1 MAHRR
6 LVCLIAEGNKMKL
19 YKIVVPYL
27 MMGSAAIFNN
37 NSANAQDIKTPDAP
51 NPNTELQAPNEL
63 IAKNMSVVNTVSPYA
78 ITQSRL
84 TARAENTCDM
94 YIENMLAAQK
104 RLNPKIGTRGYRA
117 AVRKEL
123 PGAPAGLHCMYGQYT
138 QLMRALNENGDTL
151 TIIPKG
157 GKSACIA
164 FKDQMRR
171 KYSKPEYAGAIKE
184 GRAFESDSA
193 YSAELARHLGRR
205 GITDSTEVARRDAAI
220 AEFAKH
226 NFSLAHVNPGSI
238 MIVPRFRGS
247 KSKFHAIMFLG
258 EGRVE
263 AGEFVP
269 DTTGKYMFTAHNR
282 ERIGDIVQ
290 NFDMS
295 NVFCADIEQILQ
307 AEYAKELKRL
317 ESMPRDQIVEYIV
330 AGTKIS
336 AERVLELPRGDLIQ
350 LVRAK
355 YFGDDVQKA
364 LNAPKKSPQ
373 ISMQHQ
379 LQIGRS

>member
-1 MAHRR
+1 
-6 LVCLIAEGNKMKL
+6 MKL
-19 YKIVVPYL
+19 YKKVVPYL
-27 MMGSAAIFNN
+27 MLGSVTMFSN
-37 NSANAQDIKTPDAP
+37 NSANAQEVKTPEQPDS
-51 NPNTELQAPNEL
+51 NTELRVPNEL

-84 TARAENTCDM
+84 IARAENTCDM

-123 PGAPAGLHCMYGQYT
+123 PGAPVGLHCMYGQYT

-164 FKDQMRR
+164 FKDQMRH
-171 KYSKPEYAGAIKE
+171 KYSRPEYAGAIKE

-258 EGRVE
+258 EGRVQS
-263 AGEFVP
+263 GEFVP
-269 DTTGKYMFTAHNR
+269 DTTGKYMFAAHNN
-282 ERIGDIVQ
+282 ERIGDVMQ
-290 NFDMS
+290 TWDTTS
-295 NVFCADIEQILQ
+295 VFCADVEQILQ
-307 AEYAKELKRL
+307 VEYSKELKRL
-317 ESMPRDQIVEYIV
+317 ESMPRDKMVEYIV
-330 AGTKIS
+330 AGTQIS
-336 AERVLELPRGDLIQ
+336 AEKLLALPRGDLIC
-350 LVRAK
+350 LVHAK

-364 LNAPKKSPQ
+364 LKAPQMPPQ
-373 ISMQHQ
+373 LTMQQQ
-379 LQIGRS
+379 LQISRS

>member
-1 MAHRR
+1 
-6 LVCLIAEGNKMKL
+6 MKL
-19 YKIVVPYL
+19 YRIALPYL
-27 MMGSAAIFNN
+27 MIGSAAIFSN

-51 NPNTELQAPNEL
+51 NQHTELQVPNEL

-123 PGAPAGLHCMYGQYT
+123 PGAPVGLHCMYGQYT

-171 KYSKPEYAGAIKE
+171 KYSRPEYAGTIKE

-193 YSAELARHLGRR
+193 YSAELAKYLERR
-205 GITDSTEVARRDAAI
+205 GITDSTEAARRDAAI

-226 NFSLAHVNPGSI
+226 NFSLAHINPGSI

-269 DTTGKYMFTAHNR
+269 GATGKYMFTAHNR

-295 NVFCADIEQILQ
+295 NVFSADIEQILQ
-307 AEYAKELKRL
+307 VEYAKELKRL

-330 AGTKIS
+330 AGTQIS
-336 AERVLELPRGDLIQ
+336 AERILKLSRGDLIQ

-364 LNAPKKSPQ
+364 LNAPKMPPQ

-379 LQIGRS
+379 LQISRS

>member
-1 MAHRR
+1 MAQRQLFR
-6 LVCLIAEGNKMKL
+6 LIAKGNKMKL
-19 YKIVVPYL
+19 YKKVVPYL
-27 MMGSAAIFNN
+27 IMGSATMFSN
-37 NSANAQDIKTPDAP
+37 NSANAQDIKTSDLPK
-51 NPNTELQAPNEL
+51 PNTELQVPNEL
-63 IAKNMSVVNTVSPYA
+63 FAKNMSVVNYARQYA

-104 RLNPKIGTRGYRA
+104 RLNPTIGTRGYRA

-123 PGAPAGLHCMYGQYT
+123 PGAPVGLHCMYGQYT

-151 TIIPKG
+151 TVIPQG

-171 KYSKPEYAGAIKE
+171 KYTKPEYTDAIKE
-184 GRAFESDSA
+184 GRAFESDST
-193 YSAELARHLGRR
+193 YSAELARHLARR
-205 GITDSTEVARRDAAI
+205 GITDSTEVAKRDAAI
-220 AEFAKH
+220 AEFAKR

-247 KSKFHAIMFLG
+247 KTKFHAIMFLG

-269 DTTGKYMFTAHNR
+269 GPTGKYMFTAHNR
-282 ERIGDIVQ
+282 ERIGDVVQ
-290 NFDMS
+290 SWDMS

-307 AEYAKELKRL
+307 VEYAKELKRL
-317 ESMPRDQIVEYIV
+317 ESMSRDQMVDYI
-330 AGTKIS
+330 ADGTQIS
-336 AERVLELPRGDLIQ
+336 AEKLLALPRGDLIR
-350 LVRAK
+350 LVHAK
-355 YFGDDVQKA
+355 YFGDDVQKVLA
-364 LNAPKKSPQ
+364 APQMSPQ

>member
-1 MAHRR
+1 MAYRR
-6 LVCLIAEGNKMKL
+6 LVCLIAKGNKMKL
-19 YKIVVPYL
+19 YRIVVPYL
-27 MMGSAAIFNN
+27 MMGSAAIFSN

-84 TARAENTCDM
+84 IARAENTCDM

-123 PGAPAGLHCMYGQYT
+123 PGAPVGLHCMYGQYT

-151 TIIPKG
+151 TVIPKG

-184 GRAFESDSA
+184 GRAFESDST
-193 YSAELARHLGRR
+193 YSAELARYLGRR
-205 GITDSTEVARRDAAI
+205 GITDSTEVAQRDAAI

-269 DTTGKYMFTAHNR
+269 DATGKYMFTAHNR
-282 ERIGDIVQ
+282 ERIGDVVQ
-290 NFDMS
+290 AWDMS

-307 AEYAKELKRL
+307 VEYAKELKRL
-317 ESMPRDQIVEYIV
+317 ESMPRDQMVEYIV
-330 AGTKIS
+330 AGTQIS
-336 AERVLELPRGDLIQ
+336 AERILELPRGDLIQ

-364 LNAPKKSPQ
+364 LNAPKMSPQ

-379 LQIGRS
+379 LQISRS